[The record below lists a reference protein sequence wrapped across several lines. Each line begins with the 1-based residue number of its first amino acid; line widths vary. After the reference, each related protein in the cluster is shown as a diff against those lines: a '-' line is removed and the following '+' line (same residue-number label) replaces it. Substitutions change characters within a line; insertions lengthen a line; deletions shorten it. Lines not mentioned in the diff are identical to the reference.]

1 MLEISE
7 ESIRERVRRAVDNDC
22 MLLRVVCIQATGDMT
37 PPVCLEIAFDA
48 NVGSLRKEIASS
60 IGIPEDR
67 QRIVWIRQMDE
78 FNTGIVILCAL

>member
-1 MLEISE
+1 
-7 ESIRERVRRAVDNDC
+7 
-22 MLLRVVCIQATGDMT
+22 MT

-48 NVGSLRKEIASS
+48 NVGSLRKEIATS

-78 FNTGIVILCAL
+78 FNNGIEIFYVLKGCCVVVLTLSFL